1 MKTISLTYISHP
13 TNGKLKLSCADLK
26 DIIREVYSEEVNVNS
41 SFFYEED
48 ATLIYYLLKQLI
60 AKSNNDQLFIIENI
74 PFDMLRSMQYA
85 YHEAGKPNTLS
96 KYSFLEFK
104 DGELKAFNQTL
115 SKELLGTIAIITSAY
130 KASAIDKPVKVLC
143 VTI

>member
-1 MKTISLTYISHP
+1 MKTISLTYLSHP
-13 TNGKLKLSCADLK
+13 TNGKLKLSCGTLSEIAQGL
-26 DIIREVYSEEVNVNS
+26 YSEEVNVNS
-41 SFFYEED
+41 GFFYEED

-60 AKSNNDQLFIIENI
+60 AKSNNDQLFIIDNI

-115 SKELLGTIAIITSAY
+115 GIYDDQIHFANLLTIKGPAIMDLVQNS
-130 KASAIDKPVKVLC
+130 SRV
-143 VTI
+143 

>member
-1 MKTISLTYISHP
+1 MKTISLTYLSHP
-13 TNGKLKLSCADLK
+13 TNGKLKLSCATLSE
-26 DIIREVYSEEVNVNS
+26 IAQGLYSEEVNVNS

-60 AKSNNDQLFIIENI
+60 AKSNNDQLFIIDNI

-115 SKELLGTIAIITSAY
+115 GIYDDQIHFANLLTIKGT
-130 KASAIDKPVKVLC
+130 
-143 VTI
+143 TIMNLVQNSSRV

>member
-1 MKTISLTYISHP
+1 MKTISLTYLSHP
-13 TNGKLKLSCADLK
+13 TNGKLKLSCATLSE
-26 DIIREVYSEEVNVNS
+26 IAQGLYSEEVNVNS

-60 AKSNNDQLFIIENI
+60 AKSNNDQLFIIDNI

-85 YHEAGKPNTLS
+85 YHEADKPNTLS

-115 SKELLGTIAIITSAY
+115 GIYDDQIHFANLLAI
-130 KASAIDKPVKVLC
+130 KGPAIMNLVQNSSRV
-143 VTI
+143 

>member
-1 MKTISLTYISHP
+1 MKTISLTYLSHP
-13 TNGKLKLSCADLK
+13 TNGKLKLSCATLSE
-26 DIIREVYSEEVNVNS
+26 IAQGLYSEEVNVSS

-60 AKSNNDQLFIIENI
+60 AKSNNDQLFIIDNI

-115 SKELLGTIAIITSAY
+115 GIYDDQIHFANLLTI
-130 KASAIDKPVKVLC
+130 KGP
-143 VTI
+143 TIMNLVQNSSRV

>member
-1 MKTISLTYISHP
+1 MKTISLTYLSHP
-13 TNGKLKLSCADLK
+13 TNGKLKLSCATLSE
-26 DIIREVYSEEVNVNS
+26 IAQGLYSEEVNVNS

-60 AKSNNDQLFIIENI
+60 AKSNNDQLFIIDNI

-85 YHEAGKPNTLS
+85 YHEEGKPNTLS

-115 SKELLGTIAIITSAY
+115 GIYDDQIHFANLLAI
-130 KASAIDKPVKVLC
+130 KGPAIMNLVQNSSRV
-143 VTI
+143 

>member
-1 MKTISLTYISHP
+1 MKTISLTYLSHP
-13 TNGKLKLSCADLK
+13 TNGKLKLSCATLSE
-26 DIIREVYSEEVNVNS
+26 IAQGLYSEEVSVNS

-60 AKSNNDQLFIIENI
+60 AKSNNDQLFIIDNI

-85 YHEAGKPNTLS
+85 YHEEGKPNTLS

-115 SKELLGTIAIITSAY
+115 GIYDDQIHFANLLAI
-130 KASAIDKPVKVLC
+130 KGPAIMNLVQNSSRV
-143 VTI
+143 